1 MLKLKEIHEEYERQL
16 KEVQEML
23 IGVCKER

>member
-1 MLKLKEIHEEYERQL
+1 LKLKEIHEEYERQL

-23 IGVCKER
+23 VGVCKER

>member
-16 KEVQEML
+16 KKVQEML
-23 IGVCKER
+23 VGVCKER

>member
-1 MLKLKEIHEEYERQL
+1 MLKLKKIHEEYERQL

-23 IGVCKER
+23 VGVCKER